1 MNKTG
6 ILYVVA
12 TPIGNLADISLR
24 ALEILKIVDLI
35 AAEDTRHS
43 QILLNHY
50 GVNRPVISIHQHN
63 EQQRIADLLSKL
75 QSGQRIALISDA
87 GTPLISDPG
96 ARLLQVLHQEKIT
109 IIPIPGACAAISALS
124 VSGLPA
130 DRFVFEGFLPSK
142 DAARRR
148 RLKELA
154 QETRTL
160 VFYEAP
166 HRIEYLLNDLIE
178 IHGGGRLA
186 TYVREMTKNFETI
199 RHGTLETL
207 YKTVQA
213 DPNQRK
219 GEFVLMVQGAS
230 VENKNKDE
238 IELQRVLNIL
248 LQELPLKQAVSLT
261 AKLTQVKRNQVYTLA
276 LQTKQEFQSECE
288 T

>member
-6 ILYVVA
+6 SLYVIA

-24 ALEILKIVDLI
+24 ALEVLKNVDII

-50 GVNRPVISIHQHN
+50 GINRPLISLHQHN

-75 QSGQRIALISDA
+75 QAGQQIALVSDA

-96 ARLLQVLHQEKIT
+96 SRLVQVLHQEKIPV
-109 IIPIPGACAAISALS
+109 IPIPGACAAISALS

-142 DAARRR
+142 DTARRQ

-166 HRIEYLLNDLIE
+166 HRIEDLLKDLIE
-178 IHGGGRLA
+178 IHGGARLA

-199 RHGTLETL
+199 RHGTLESL
-207 YKTVQA
+207 YKAVQT

-230 VENKNKDE
+230 ADNKNEDE

-248 LQELPLKQAVSLT
+248 LQELPLKQAVTLA
-261 AKLTQVKRNQVYTLA
+261 AKLTQVKRNHVYTLA
-276 LQTKQEFQSECE
+276 LKTKQEFQN
-288 T
+288 